1 MKKQIKNEEKYIDEA
16 CDGVCFND
24 DSRLYYK

>member
-1 MKKQIKNEEKYIDEA
+1 MKKQIKNGDKYIDEA
-16 CDGVCFND
+16 FDGVCFSE